1 MNFEKVSDWFWDIA
15 KYVITGIIITSFL
28 GGFDEAKQLYIVSGI
43 VVSGLILCGMFFYV
57 LSKRKEKIKNKN

>member
-28 GGFDEAKQLYIVSGI
+28 GGFEEPVQLYTVSGI
-43 VVSGLILCGMFFYV
+43 VVVGLILCGIFFHV
-57 LSKRKEKIKNKN
+57 LSKKNKNNKK